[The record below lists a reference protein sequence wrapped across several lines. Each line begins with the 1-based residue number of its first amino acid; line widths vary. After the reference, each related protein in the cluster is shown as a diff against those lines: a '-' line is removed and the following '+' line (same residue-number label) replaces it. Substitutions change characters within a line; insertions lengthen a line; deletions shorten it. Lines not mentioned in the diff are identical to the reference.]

1 MENGLIVGII
11 LVVTY
16 LMYVRGT
23 RLAFVAQIEDL
34 RLANN
39 RNVREI
45 DELKEET
52 EKLQD
57 QIDRLKWG

>member
-11 LVVTY
+11 LVVLY
-16 LMYVRGT
+16 LLHVRGT

-34 RLANN
+34 RLAHN

-45 DELKEET
+45 DELKMKVE
-52 EKLQD
+52 
-57 QIDRLKWG
+57 RLEAKIFLLE

>member
-11 LVVTY
+11 LDVTY

-34 RLANN
+34 RLAHN

-45 DELKEET
+45 DELKMKVE
-52 EKLQD
+52 
-57 QIDRLKWG
+57 RLEAKIFLLE

>member
-34 RLANN
+34 RLAHN

-45 DELKEET
+45 DELKMKVE
-52 EKLQD
+52 
-57 QIDRLKWG
+57 RLEAKIFLLE